1 MILSEEQ
8 AVAYVYG
15 ADAEAI
21 GNAVAFELGL
31 ACSRSEGA
39 EALASWALD
48 KADEDPALAAFSG
61 LLDALAWSA
70 VTILHERRRA
80 AA

>member
-31 ACSRSEGA
+31 ASSRSEGA
-39 EALASWALD
+39 EALSDWALARLD
-48 KADEDPALAAFSG
+48 DDLALLAFSG

-70 VTILHERRRA
+70 VTILHERRA
-80 AA
+80 A